1 MVDIGS
7 LVYFGN
13 AISQKFQ
20 REVLLISNINLLTL
34 LEVAREVIYESTA
47 FEYLLPVLKKKS
59 SRLDLQ

>member
-34 LEVAREVIYESTA
+34 LEVAEVIYESTA
-47 FEYLLPVLKKKS
+47 FEYLLPVLKEKIIAP
-59 SRLDLQ
+59 

>member
-47 FEYLLPVLKKKS
+47 FEYLLPVLKRKIIAP
-59 SRLDLQ
+59 

>member
-7 LVYFGN
+7 WFTLVMLSVKSF
-13 AISQKFQ
+13 
-20 REVLLISNINLLTL
+20 REVLISNINLLTL

-47 FEYLLPVLKKKS
+47 FEYLLPVLKEKS

>member
-34 LEVAREVIYESTA
+34 LEVAEKSFMNRRRLSIYYQS
-47 FEYLLPVLKKKS
+47 
-59 SRLDLQ
+59 